1 MLAFFVKVYYD
12 SIQMKTILIIRC
24 VVKLL
29 LDKGRIHLKKNSL
42 LMAFA
47 LLLLAAILGACS
59 SSDKEEQTDAP
70 AKGTPA
76 EDAVKDEEGGEVNVY
91 TARHYDVD
99 AILYA
104 DFEEK
109 TGIKVNVIE
118 AKAPELIERLK
129 REGQNTPADLFTT
142 VDGGILN
149 TAKEEGLLQVVESDV
164 INERV
169 PAELRDT
176 DNQWIGLST
185 RARVIVYAKDRVKPE
200 DLSTYEDLA
209 TDKWKGKLLV
219 RSSDSLYNQSLMASL
234 IALDGEEKAKEW
246 AQGIANNLARDPEGG
261 DRDQARA
268 IVAGVGDVA
277 IMNSYYVGRM
287 SISDEAEDVK
297 VFDQVG
303 VFFPNQA
310 TTGTHINISGV
321 GLVKHSKNKE
331 NAVKLIEYLTTVEAQ
346 QQISQ
351 ENYEFP
357 VNAEAKLPEVMA
369 SWGTFEPQKVDFA
382 DYGKYNPKAVELMNE
397 VGWK

>member
-1 MLAFFVKVYYD
+1 M
-12 SIQMKTILIIRC
+12 
-24 VVKLL
+24 
-29 LDKGRIHLKKNSL
+29 
-42 LMAFA
+42 
-47 LLLLAAILGACS
+47 AAILGACS
-59 SSDKEEQTDAP
+59 SSSDKKEQTEEPAKEETTTEET
-70 AKGTPA
+70 AK
-76 EDAVKDEEGGEVNVY
+76 EEEKTGGEVNVY

-129 REGQNTPADLFTT
+129 REGQNTPADLFMT

-149 TAKEEGLLQVVESDV
+149 TAKEEGLLQPVESAEID
-164 INERV
+164 ERV
-169 PAELRDT
+169 PADLRDT
-176 DNQWIGLST
+176 DDQWIGLST
-185 RARVIVYAKDRVKPE
+185 RARVIVYSKDRVKPE
-200 DLSTYEDLA
+200 ELSTYEDLA

-246 AQGIANNLARDPEGG
+246 AQGIANNLARAPEGG

-287 SISDEAEDVK
+287 SVSDEAEDVK
-297 VFDQVG
+297 VFDQIG
-303 VFFPNQA
+303 VFFPNQE
-310 TTGTHINISGV
+310 TTGTHINISGA

-346 QQISQ
+346 EQISK

-369 SWGTFEPQKVDFA
+369 SWGTFTPQKVDFA
-382 DYGKYNPKAVELMNE
+382 DYGTYNPKAVELMNQ

>member
-1 MLAFFVKVYYD
+1 
-12 SIQMKTILIIRC
+12 MK
-24 VVKLL
+24 KS
-29 LDKGRIHLKKNSL
+29 SL
-42 LMAFA
+42 LWAFA

-59 SSDKEEQTDAP
+59 SSSEKEEQTEEP
-70 AKGTPA
+70 AKEEAPA
-76 EDAVKDEEGGEVNVY
+76 EDTAKEEEKTGGEVNVY

-99 AILYA
+99 AILYE

-129 REGQNTPADLFTT
+129 REGQNTPADLFIT

-149 TAKEEGLLQVVESDV
+149 TAKEEGLLQAVESAEID
-164 INERV
+164 ERV

-176 DNQWIGLST
+176 DDQWIGLST
-185 RARVIVYAKDRVKPE
+185 RARVIVYSKDRVKPE
-200 DLSTYEDLA
+200 ELSTYEDLA

-287 SISDEAEDVK
+287 SVSDEAEDVK
-297 VFDQVG
+297 VFEQVG
-303 VFFPNQA
+303 VFFPNQE
-310 TTGTHINISGV
+310 TTGTHINISGA

-346 QQISQ
+346 EEISLA
-351 ENYEFP
+351 NFEFP
-357 VNAEAKLPEVMA
+357 VNEEAKLPEVMA
-369 SWGTFEPQKVDFA
+369 SWGTFTPQKIDFA
-382 DYGKYNPKAVELMNE
+382 DYGTYNPKAVELMNE

>member
-1 MLAFFVKVYYD
+1 MYYNLLSVEND
-12 SIQMKTILIIRC
+12 SHYRRLLYLVDEKTKGEIQLK
-24 VVKLL
+24 KLL
-29 LDKGRIHLKKNSL
+29 W
-42 LMAFA
+42 AFA
-47 LLLLAAILGACS
+47 LLMLAAVLGACNS
-59 SSDKEEQTDAP
+59 SSDEEKEPEEPAKEE
-70 AKGTPA
+70 TPA
-76 EDAVKDEEGGEVNVY
+76 EDTTEATEDEKTGGEVNVY

-99 AILYA
+99 AILYEE
-104 DFEEK
+104 FTEK
-109 TGIKVNVIE
+109 TGIEVNVIE
-118 AKAPELIERLK
+118 AKAPELMERLK
-129 REGQNTPADLFTT
+129 REGQNTPADLFIT

-149 TAKEEGLLQVVESDV
+149 TAKEEDLLQAVESEEID
-164 INERV
+164 ETV

-185 RARVIVYAKDRVKPE
+185 RARVIVYAKDRVQPE

-246 AQGIANNLARDPEGG
+246 AQGIADNLAREPEGG

-287 SISDEAEDVK
+287 SVSDEAEDVK
-297 VFDQVG
+297 VFDQIG
-303 VFFPNQA
+303 VYFPNQE
-310 TTGTHINISGV
+310 TTGTHINISGA
-321 GLVKHSKNKE
+321 GLIKHSKNKE

-346 QQISQ
+346 EQIS
-351 ENYEFP
+351 EANFEFP
-357 VNAEAKLPEVMA
+357 VNEEAELPEVMA
-369 SWGTFEPQKVDFA
+369 DWGTFTPQKVDFA
-382 DYGKYNPKAVELMNE
+382 DYGKYNPTAVELMNE